1 MNLTKCE
8 KGHFYD
14 SVKYIKCPHCNME
27 INEVDTADENISCG
41 GIVMHQCMWC
51 GAENALHYSAE
62 ICPSCLNNLDGSHND
77 YINTVLAHFEQG
89 SQYYKNREFDKAEK
103 EFLEFLKI
111 EDSYK
116 ESKEYTML
124 IRSRMIY
131 EQELIELLNEDK
143 RIFNVSVDIDYVYYA
158 LGIIEVE
165 KKNILKAR
173 DYLRKAIEWNPVY
186 VSAFFEYAETFKIEG
201 NIETFYT
208 ITKNIYDK
216 IFLPGDLAR
225 YYRNLGFYFIEKENY
240 NLAVCLFLHSL
251 SFEDTD
257 MAKSEIM
264 YIKQKTGS
272 LNIPEPDVTK
282 NILEENNIP
291 IFISNRCYALL
302 DKYGLLNRTEEH
314 YCPQCGQA
322 VDKDALF
329 CSKCGIELIENEN
342 DTLAFCPI
350 CEKGTHFGDTYC
362 RHCGSKINLKNT
374 NEAITDENDI
384 KNAQTIIDK
393 LIRLYN
399 INLNDEYHLSILLN
413 LIKYVPLYL
422 PVDIDVNAMLGNKN
436 PQDLKVGENITLQ
449 QDVKAKIATIKTDD
463 FECVPLFT
471 KGEYVDSSVMRFYPS
486 DYLPMIVKMN
496 IPAVINIFNDYKFI
510 LPAKYLNDM
519 MESVIQKEKESNSR
533 QNEPNSCKK
542 YCPSCGAE
550 FDSSEDFCIYCG
562 SKTEIKN
569 VSNAAS
575 NDDAGMVINDRY
587 ALLKKIHSYINIS
600 VYLAMD
606 TRINKA
612 LAVKVFD
619 KSKINDDE
627 NAAFQL
633 NAFISQAEFL
643 KKLDH
648 PSITRVYDIAENDD
662 IAYIVMEY
670 IEGESLQKI
679 INEYG
684 PQPESTVV
692 EWAKQ
697 VTAVLSYL
705 SKHNP
710 PIIHRDI
717 KPHNIRLKP
726 DGNIVLMDFTIAREY
741 VPGLLKDEMCLGTKG
756 FAAPEQFGSAQTD
769 CRTDIYGL
777 GVTIF
782 ALITGENPTKYNS
795 GLPDIKMINPAL
807 SVEMECIIKKC
818 TNVNPDKRY
827 KTPDDLMKELN
838 AVELILKKRKSKKGL
853 FGKLFK

>member
-1 MNLTKCE
+1 MNLKKCDN
-8 KGHFYD
+8 GHFYD
-14 SVKYIKCPHCNME
+14 ADRFAKCPYCNNE
-27 INEVDTADENISCG
+27 INEVDTASGRIPCG
-41 GIVMHQCMWC
+41 GIVMQKCMWC
-51 GAENALHYSAE
+51 GAEHAMHYSVE
-62 ICPSCLNNLDGSHND
+62 ICPSCHNNLDGSHND
-77 YINTVLAHFEQG
+77 YINVVLAHFEQG
-89 SQYYKNREFDKAEK
+89 NQYYKDRKFDKAEK

-116 ESKEYTML
+116 ESKECNML

-131 EQELIELLNEDK
+131 EQDLIEILNENK

-158 LGIIEVE
+158 LGTIEIE
-165 KKNILKAR
+165 KKNLLKAR
-173 DYLRKAIEWNPVY
+173 EYLQKAIEWNPVY
-186 VSAFFEYAETFKIEG
+186 VAAFFEYAETFKIECD
-201 NIETFYT
+201 IETFYT
-208 ITKNIYDK
+208 ITKNTYDK
-216 IFLPGDLAR
+216 IFLPSDLAR
-225 YYRNLGFYFIEKENY
+225 YYRSVGFYFIEKENY
-240 NLAVCLFLHSL
+240 NLATCLFLYSL

-302 DKYGLLNRTEEH
+302 DKHGLLNKSEEH

-322 VDKDALF
+322 VDKEAVF
-329 CSKCGIELIENEN
+329 CSHCGSDLREDEN

-350 CEKGTHFGDTYC
+350 CEKGTHFDDTYC
-362 RHCGSKINLKNT
+362 RHCGSKINLINT

-384 KNAQTIIDK
+384 KNAQRIIER
-393 LIRLYN
+393 LIHLYN
-399 INLNDEYHLSILLN
+399 INSNDEYHLSVLLN
-413 LIKYVPLYL
+413 LIKYVPLYI
-422 PVDIDVNAMLGNKN
+422 PVNIDVDAMLGGKN
-436 PQDLKVGENITLQ
+436 PQNLKDGDDITLH
-449 QDVKAKIATIKTDD
+449 QDVRAKIATIKTDE
-463 FECVPLFT
+463 FECVLLFT
-471 KGEYVDSSVMRFYPS
+471 KGEYADSSVMRFYPS
-486 DYLPMIVKMN
+486 DYLPMIVKMD

-510 LPAKYLNDM
+510 LPEKYLSDM
-519 MESVIQKEKESNSR
+519 MESVKQKEKESNSR

-550 FDSSEDFCIYCG
+550 FDNREDFCIYCG
-562 SKTEIKN
+562 SKTKIKT
-569 VSNAAS
+569 VSNEAL

-587 ALLKKIHSYINIS
+587 ALLKKIHSYNNIS

-606 TRINKA
+606 TRINKS
-612 LAVKVFD
+612 LAVKLFD

-627 NAAFQL
+627 NSAFQL

-648 PSITRVYDIAENDD
+648 PSITRIYDIGENDD

-684 PQPESTVV
+684 PQPESMVV

-697 VTAVLSYL
+697 VTDVLSYL

-710 PIIHRDI
+710 PIIYRDI

-741 VPGLLKDEMCLGTKG
+741 VPGLIKDEMCLGTKG

-777 GVTIF
+777 GVTMYY
-782 ALITGENPTKYNS
+782 LLTGIMPSEIPTS
-795 GLPDIKMINPAL
+795 GPLNGTINPNNL
-807 SVEMECIIKKC
+807 SGYMYYIISKC
-818 TNVNPDKRY
+818 MQLNPKDRFQ
-827 KTPDDLMKELN
+827 TPDELLCALN
-838 AVELILKKRKSKKGL
+838 GEPIRKPTKKGL